1 MNEIDIFI
9 NSVLNGNYI
18 EKKFYINE
26 QKIESREFAKYIVN
40 YFNIMKHYPEF
51 SNSMIDQNEYK
62 KIIHVFKNY
71 EKNKLVNVPLTEEL
85 KRKLNKCDSKEIHCE
100 LQKVMQNRLTNTKV
114 IKYIKELIDK
124 KNLYIY
130 DKYYKYS
137 KIDSEK
143 EIERLNKMF
152 EILKDVPYKKN
163 EMGIDYKSIYFKP
176 GSHEYETFCPSLN
189 LDIYDISYYKR
200 VYQMLKDKINNQ
212 K

>member
-1 MNEIDIFI
+1 MNAIDIFI

-18 EKKFYINE
+18 EKEVYIDG
-26 QKIESREFAKYIVN
+26 QKIGSKEFAKYIVN
-40 YFNIMKHYPEF
+40 YFNIMKYYPEF
-51 SNSMIDQNEYK
+51 SNSIIDQNEYK

-71 EKNKLVNVPLTEEL
+71 EKNNLVNVPLTEEL
-85 KRKLNKCDSKEIHCE
+85 KRKLSKCDSKEIYNK
-100 LQKVMQNRLTNTKV
+100 LQKVMQNRLTNTEV

-130 DKYYKYS
+130 DRYYGYS
-137 KIDSEK
+137 KIESKK
-143 EIERLNKMF
+143 EIERLDKVF
-152 EILKDVPYKKN
+152 EILKSVPYKKN

-176 GSHEYETFCPSLN
+176 GSYEYETFCPSLN

-200 VYQMLKDKINNQ
+200 VYKILKDKINNY